1 MAETLDI
8 TVVTERGQVSIPA
21 RLRSALSLSKGQ
33 KLLWQKVSDHELRV
47 TVIEEGRPVGARA
60 MRGFA
65 RRFRPRPRRTADW
78 MAEFREGEGE

>member
-21 RLRSALSLSKGQ
+21 RLRSALSLGKGQ

-47 TVIEEGRPVGARA
+47 TVVEEGRPVGARA

-78 MAEFREGEGE
+78 MAELREGEGE

>member
-1 MAETLDI
+1 MAEAAEI

-21 RLRSALSLSKGQ
+21 RLRNALSLSKGK

-47 TVIEEGRPVGARA
+47 TIVEEGRPVGAQA

-65 RRFRPRPRRTADW
+65 RRFRPRPRRTSDW
-78 MAEFREGEGE
+78 MAQLREGEEP

>member
-1 MAETLDI
+1 MPETVDI

-21 RLRSALSLSKGQ
+21 RLRHSLSLGKGK

-47 TVIEEGRPVGARA
+47 TVVEEGRPVGAQA

-65 RRFRPRPRRTADW
+65 RRFRPRPRRTAEW
-78 MAEFREGEGE
+78 MTELRAGEDS